1 MKTIKK
7 SPAPCC
13 LKQAESLGLTW
24 DGFVS
29 DNHEAYLSV
38 RQQALDDQACECAY
52 TGLWLGKGTKQCT
65 HIDHFHKKAIYQD
78 ETFCWNNLFAAAKNL
93 SYGADHKDKQIHGPR
108 TIADEQ
114 YKKFLPPLEANL
126 EDYFW
131 YRQDGFME
139 PNDHLTREQQSLAQR
154 TIEVYN
160 LNAPDLRQ
168 RRQGIIQ
175 QISVMDQMGDE
186 DIRICMESV
195 GFSFLIDFELKQ
207 RT

>member
-1 MKTIKK
+1 
-7 SPAPCC
+7 
-13 LKQAESLGLTW
+13 
-24 DGFVS
+24 
-29 DNHEAYLSV
+29 
-38 RQQALDDQACECAY
+38 
-52 TGLWLGKGTKQCT
+52 
-65 HIDHFHKKAIYQD
+65 
-78 ETFCWNNLFAAAKNL
+78 
-93 SYGADHKDKQIHGPR
+93 
-108 TIADEQ
+108 
-114 YKKFLPPLEANL
+114 
-126 EDYFW
+126 
-131 YRQDGFME
+131 ME